1 MEMFQRQHGLDAKPK
16 LERKPSFPKELLHG
30 QGRKEDGVFIDPAA
44 EAAIILPQA
53 SVASAQ
59 IVLEAQAAFLAMESR
74 RAQERSGARQYF
86 SSLYEYVLSWLS
98 QVKRKFS
105 KNARVRARMTK
116 QGERTLE
123 QLRYLSLLCDATECR
138 SHEEYLSAESA
149 FGEAYFEIKKL
160 SEELERMSKQE
171 EDHHVKRYERHMASL
186 IRASD

>member
-59 IVLEAQAAFLAMESR
+59 IVLEAQAAFLAMEGR
-74 RAQERSGARQYF
+74 RAQERAGARQYF

-116 QGERTLE
+116 QGERALE
-123 QLRYLSLLCDATECR
+123 ELRYLSLLCDATESR
-138 SHEEYLSAESA
+138 SHNEVLAAESA
-149 FGEAYFEIKKL
+149 FGEAYYEILRL
-160 SEELERMSKQE
+160 SGELAKMAEAEQ
-171 EDHHVKRYERHMASL
+171 DHHLRRYERHMAS
-186 IRASD
+186 IVRASE